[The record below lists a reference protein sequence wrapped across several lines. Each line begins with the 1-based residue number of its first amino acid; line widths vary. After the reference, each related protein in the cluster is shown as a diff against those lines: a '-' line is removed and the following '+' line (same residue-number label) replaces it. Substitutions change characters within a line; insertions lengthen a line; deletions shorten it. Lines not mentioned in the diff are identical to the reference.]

1 MLNHHLEEE
10 SVAWKTVT
18 CWLLLS
24 FNAGCINAGGFIATG
39 RFVSHVTGF
48 ATLFGVDV
56 ANSRLDAAIGILSV
70 PLYFLLGAF
79 LAGIMIDHRIYRG
92 KKPRYDYVL
101 GLSAI
106 CLFIAAF
113 EDELG
118 SGVRVFGQDL
128 RLKQNYILLV
138 LLCLT
143 SGLQNA
149 AITYS
154 SRRSVR
160 TTHLTGLTTD
170 LGLGIA
176 HMLLLNRSN
185 KEFKLERRTNLL
197 RAGSIGAF
205 ILGSVIGAL
214 LFLSFGYRGFAVSG
228 LVCIISIFLSVQQV
242 RLGWLKI
249 GL

>member
-10 SVAWKTVT
+10 TVAWKTVA
-18 CWLLLS
+18 CWMLLS
-24 FNAGCINAGGFIATG
+24 FNAGCINAGGFISTG

-56 ANSRLDAAIGILSV
+56 ANGRLESAIGILSV
-70 PLYFLLGAF
+70 PIYFLLGAF
-79 LAGIMIDHRIYRG
+79 LAGVMIDHRIYRG

-101 GLSAI
+101 GLSAL
-106 CLFIAAF
+106 CLLIAAF
-113 EDELG
+113 EDRIG
-118 SGVRVFGQDL
+118 DARAFGQDF

-149 AITYS
+149 AISFS

-170 LGLGIA
+170 LGLGLA
-176 HMLLLNRSN
+176 HLLLLKREN
-185 KEFKLERRTNLL
+185 KDFKLERRTNLL
-197 RAGSIGAF
+197 RAGSILAF
-205 ILGSVIGAL
+205 VLGSVAGAL
-214 LFLSFGYRGFAVSG
+214 LFLTFGYRGFLFSAVVSF
-228 LVCIISIFLSVQQV
+228 LSIFLSIQQIKV
-242 RLGWLKI
+242 GWLK
-249 GL
+249 LTM